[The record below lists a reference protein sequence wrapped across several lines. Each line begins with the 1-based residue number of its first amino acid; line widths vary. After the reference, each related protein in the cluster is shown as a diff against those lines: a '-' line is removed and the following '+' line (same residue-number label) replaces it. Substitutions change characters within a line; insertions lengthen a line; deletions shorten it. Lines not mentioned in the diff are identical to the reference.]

1 MRLFVAL
8 LLLVI
13 PVVADAKFLMPPL
26 SDNFL
31 PIVIEE
37 PKKEPVKEEKPED
50 VVWLIDWYSKIYKVN
65 WTLAKKIA
73 WCESWFRNV
82 KNKHSSATW
91 PFQIIRATFAS
102 NNKKYLW
109 WKWDVWNIDNNV
121 HIWILILRDQWTR
134 PRNASKYCWNKK

>member
-50 VVWLIDWYSKIYKVN
+50 VVWLI
-65 WTLAKKIA
+65 
-73 WCESWFRNV
+73 E
-82 KNKHSSATW
+82 
-91 PFQIIRATFAS
+91 
-102 NNKKYLW
+102 
-109 WKWDVWNIDNNV
+109 
-121 HIWILILRDQWTR
+121 
-134 PRNASKYCWNKK
+134 

>member
-65 WTLAKKIA
+65 WALAKKIA
-73 WCESWFRNV
+73 YKEQAFKC
-82 KNKHSSATW
+82 
-91 PFQIIRATFAS
+91 
-102 NNKKYLW
+102 YLTIS
-109 WKWDVWNIDNNV
+109 D
-121 HIWILILRDQWTR
+121 
-134 PRNASKYCWNKK
+134 Y